1 MMLER
6 LHRLLLSVY
15 RRLPV
20 VARRR
25 VVRTITPNFTVG
37 AICFVERTD
46 GALLLVQLSYR
57 NRWGVPGGL
66 LRRGE
71 DPAAAA
77 RREVREEVGLDVVL
91 LGEPAVV
98 VDADARRVDVVFRG
112 RVPDGDDP
120 ALARPQSPEI
130 VDARWFPPDELP
142 ELQAEAS
149 GALVALARSAR
160 APQAVPLPGDQA
172 ETAAESDSHVRWTG

>member
-1 MMLER
+1 MTLER

-25 VVRTITPNFTVG
+25 VVRTITPSFTVG
-37 AICFVERTD
+37 AICFVERSD
-46 GALLLVQLSYR
+46 GAVLLVQLSYR

-66 LRRGE
+66 LQRGE

-112 RVPDGDDP
+112 RLPDGDDP
-120 ALARPQSPEI
+120 DQARPQSPEI
-130 VDARWFPPDELP
+130 VDARWFRPDELP

-160 APQAVPLPGDQA
+160 APQAVPLPGVQA
-172 ETAAESDSHVRWTG
+172 EPAPDGDERTRWTG